1 MTTEPCPPRRRWHA
15 GWWLVGFVVLACA
28 WAGWREYDYR
38 AAISEAKAAGWHYE
52 SGESAMRMATW
63 TDRYRRLGLPI
74 GTDLAT
80 AGPLLSRLRPTSL
93 VALRCPD
100 THLDALRGLTALQR
114 LDLSAS
120 SRLQIMAL
128 NNIVLPPIRR
138 GISLYADELLSKGFH
153 SHSSRNW
160 WPYDMYEPWRD
171 KRTLRGLPVWNDFNL
186 YSTGLQDVDAL
197 RGLSALRELDLHGC
211 MGLQNVDGLRGLP
224 ALTMLDLSG
233 CTGLQNVDALRGL
246 RVLRE
251 LNLSACSGL
260 QNADGLRD
268 LPALQRLNLTG
279 CNGLSA
285 PALRELRVALPEAR
299 IDFPD
304 GTLDPP
310 QPKREVW
317 LWGVSVVLPTDED
330 GGE

>member
-1 MTTEPCPPRRRWHA
+1 
-15 GWWLVGFVVLACA
+15 
-28 WAGWREYDYR
+28 
-38 AAISEAKAAGWHYE
+38 
-52 SGESAMRMATW
+52 
-63 TDRYRRLGLPI
+63 
-74 GTDLAT
+74 
-80 AGPLLSRLRPTSL
+80 
-93 VALRCPD
+93 
-100 THLDALRGLTALQR
+100 
-114 LDLSAS
+114 
-120 SRLQIMAL
+120 MAL

-171 KRTLRGLPVWNDFNL
+171 KRTLRRLPVWNDFNL
-186 YSTGLQDVDAL
+186 YSTGLQNVDAL

-211 MGLQNVDGLRGLP
+211 M
-224 ALTMLDLSG
+224 
-233 CTGLQNVDALRGL
+233 
-246 RVLRE
+246 
-251 LNLSACSGL
+251 GL